1 MKRLYILVMI
11 VFATSISFSREAKK
25 TNITSVKVQIDPSLA
40 RDEERQHD
48 GRPLTWDDFK
58 ALPDSLS
65 EWGAV
70 THSGI
75 RLRYEYRKNRDSMM
89 AVVKLLPFMDMN
101 KSWCKPAA
109 MNDYT
114 LAHEQRHFDIAV
126 VIANELAREI
136 EHTDFH
142 LVDFAATIMKLHG
155 KYIERLEAMQ
165 RQYDEATQHGDNYAI
180 QLEWNDKIAA
190 TIAH

>member
-11 VFATSISFSREAKK
+11 VFATSLSFSREAKK
-25 TNITSVKVQIDPSLA
+25 TNITSVSVQIDPSLA
-40 RDEERQHD
+40 KDEERGHQGD
-48 GRPLTWDDFK
+48 LLTWDDFK
-58 ALPDSLS
+58 GTPDSLS

-89 AVVKLLPFMDMN
+89 AVVKLLPFMDMS

-114 LAHEQRHFDIAV
+114 LAHEQKHFDIAV
-126 VIANELAREI
+126 VIANELAEEI
-136 EHTDFH
+136 AHTDFH
-142 LVDFAATIMKLHG
+142 LVDFATTIMKLHG

-165 RQYDEATQHGDNYAI
+165 RQYDKATQHGDNFAV
-180 QLEWNDKIAA
+180 QLEWE
-190 TIAH
+190 